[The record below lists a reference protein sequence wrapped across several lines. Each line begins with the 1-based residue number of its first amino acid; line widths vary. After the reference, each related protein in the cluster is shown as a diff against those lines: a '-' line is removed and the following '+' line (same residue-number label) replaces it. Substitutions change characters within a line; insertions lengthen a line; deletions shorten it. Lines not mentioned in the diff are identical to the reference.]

1 MIIFNAFLFIFA
13 AEFGGSG
20 GQDIST
26 ASESVG
32 WDITGSNF
40 AYSVIVSGLGIF
52 TVAAL
57 ATFFTRSVAWIGA
70 GALGVIIF
78 ALYTAGTGSIRSM
91 FKTPGYEFAEHIWT
105 IISFCFVVIAVIA
118 IAEVFTGRSV
128 TN

>member
-13 AEFGGSG
+13 AKFGGSG

-52 TVAAL
+52 TVAGL
-57 ATFFTRSVAWIGA
+57 ATFFTRNVAWIGA

-78 ALYTAGTGSIRSM
+78 ALYTAGTGNIRSM
-91 FKTPGYEFAEHIWT
+91 FETYPFAEHIWT